1 MKNILI
7 FAFAVVLTDTFGQT
21 PINKTNAVV
30 PEFNKVLQ
38 KDTSVIVSVI
48 VGYGTQAEKTAYFLN
63 DEFIKPS
70 LLLSINPKLI
80 ESLNVNYI
88 PIEIDSVKYETQFRC
103 IAKNNYFPKA
113 ISLTNLKDKYYPGG
127 LKNEL
132 VIFMIDGNIVH
143 GDYNTYEIDENNLFA
158 ITLDPENTKD
168 KIKLQFVKLTTKS
181 EASIKYFKSDNSW
194 LTGTGLILTK

>member
-7 FAFAVVLTDTFGQT
+7 FAFAIVLTNTFGQT

-30 PEFNKVLQ
+30 SEFNKVLQ
-38 KDTSVIVSVI
+38 NDTSVIVTVI
-48 VGYGTQAEKTAYFLN
+48 VGAGLQAKKTAYFLN
-63 DEFIKPS
+63 DEFIKHTLLVS
-70 LLLSINPKLI
+70 LNPELI

-88 PIEIDSVKYETQFRC
+88 PIEIDSVKYEMQIRC
-103 IAKNNYFPKA
+103 ISKNNYFPKA

-143 GDYNTYEIDENNLFA
+143 GDYNTHEIDENNLFA
-158 ITLDPENTKD
+158 ITFDPENTKD

-181 EASIKYFKSDNSW
+181 EASIKNFKSGNTW
-194 LTGTGLILTK
+194 MTGAGVILTK